1 LASVLDISIA
11 RADLIDHWD
20 RWGAAIAYAWQMR
33 DYPWLRTKC
42 CEHPLLLG
50 RILFPRIFRKRSA
63 RFHLEIISALMSQD
77 TEKQWVNVI
86 APRGFAKTTLAT
98 QVFPLWHIFCS
109 DIYFNRRRLPKTVLL
124 VSKTTGAAR
133 NLLMFF
139 KRQLSYNERLHDIFG
154 RYDRKN
160 SIEWQGLQVQ
170 ISTGD
175 TIVVR
180 SLRQQVRGINQDG
193 SRVTLLIG
201 EDLEGVENTRTVEI
215 MDQNL
220 DAWLEDHCATGNA
233 DTKIVAVN
241 TPQGKG
247 QLARKSISL
256 QLAETPGWYTLHY
269 SAEVYDE
276 GGKLHSLWE
285 DEWPLARLLAVKQRL
300 ARDRYHVYEKNF
312 LCRAPQE
319 EGEQLLVDTEIRFWT
334 GELRFDV
341 EDLPYL
347 CIEQEVVGGVVR
359 DYREGGASAGRMV
372 PVNLYL
378 GSDPASS
385 QNARS
390 SYTAHLLGGIAEDRT
405 IYLVELYRK
414 RVSTIEGARALAAM
428 TKGVTRV
435 NVEEVAHQVM
445 VSDYLKEDLKLHIPG
460 LHRRHRTLP
469 RGSGLERHGGLR
481 RYFSEKRVVFRAEM
495 IDRRWTPLQGMLP
508 TLVRTHMMPLI
519 QELQFFPGNT
529 NDDCLSALYYMQR
542 EKMVIPSR
550 GVHTSPRR
558 DQHQRVDPATAWMSA

>member
-1 LASVLDISIA
+1 MNILDISTEDT
-11 RADLIDHWD
+11 DLIDHWD
-20 RWGAAIAYAWQMR
+20 RWGNAIAHAWQMR
-33 DYPWLRTKC
+33 EYGWLRSKC

-50 RILFPRIFRKRSA
+50 RIVFPRIFRKRSA
-63 RFHLEIISALMSQD
+63 RFHLEIISALMSQE

-109 DIYFNRRRLPKTVLL
+109 DSYFSRRRLPKTVLL
-124 VSKTTGAAR
+124 VSKTTSAAR

-139 KRQLSYNERLHDIFG
+139 KRQLSYNQGLREIFG
-154 RYDRKN
+154 HYDRKN
-160 SIEWQGLQVQ
+160 SIEWQGLQIQ
-170 ISTGD
+170 INTGD
-175 TIVVR
+175 TIIVR

-215 MDQNL
+215 MNQNM
-220 DAWLEDHCATGNA
+220 DAWLEDHCATGSA

-256 QLAETPGWYTLHY
+256 QLADTPGWYTLHY

-276 GGKLHSLWE
+276 NGNLCSLWE
-285 DEWPLARLLAVKQRL
+285 DEWPLKRLLAVKARL
-300 ARDRYHVYEKNF
+300 SRDRYHVYEKNF

-341 EDLPYL
+341 EGLPYL
-347 CIEQEVVGGVVR
+347 AIEQEVIGGVVR
-359 DYREGGASAGRMV
+359 DYREKEPSGARLL

-385 QNARS
+385 QNANS

-414 RVSTIEGARALAAM
+414 RVNTIEGARALATM

-445 VSDYLKEDLKLHIPG
+445 VSDYLKEDLKMHIPG
-460 LHRRHRTLP
+460 LNRRQRTLP
-469 RGSGLERHGGLR
+469 RGNSLERHGGLR

-495 IDRRWTPLQGMLP
+495 IDRRWTPLQGLLP
-508 TLVRTHMMPLI
+508 TLVRTQMMPLI

-529 NDDCLSALYYMQR
+529 HDDCLSALYYMQR
-542 EKMVIPSR
+542 EKMFPPSR
-550 GVHTSPRR
+550 GVYTSPKR
-558 DQHQRVDPATAWMSA
+558 DQRERIDPATAWMSA